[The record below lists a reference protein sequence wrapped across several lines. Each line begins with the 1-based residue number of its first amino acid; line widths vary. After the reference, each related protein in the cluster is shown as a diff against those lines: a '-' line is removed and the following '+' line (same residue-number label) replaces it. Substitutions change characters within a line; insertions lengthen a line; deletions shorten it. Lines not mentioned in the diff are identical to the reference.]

1 MNIEARGRLL
11 YVGVVLSHH
20 GRELTLRNV
29 VLDTASSG
37 TAFAADVLSG
47 FLLPQP
53 TDTFDQVR
61 GVGGYE
67 QIVRTHVDR
76 LAVGE
81 LAVNDLA
88 IEISAMDYGFELDG
102 IIGLNFLMATRAV
115 IDLSRMALEPGRSE

>member
-1 MNIEARGRLL
+1 MKIESRGRLL
-11 YVGVVLSHH
+11 YVSVELSHH

-37 TAFAADVLSG
+37 TAFAANALSG

-53 TDTFDQVR
+53 TDTFDQIR

-67 QIVRTHVDR
+67 QVVRTHVDR
-76 LAVGE
+76 VAVGE
-81 LAVNDLA
+81 LFVDDLA
-88 IEISAMDYGFELDG
+88 IEIAAMDYGFELDG

-115 IDLSRMALEPGRSE
+115 IDLSRMSLEPG